1 MIYKEDFTMKN
12 TKNENTKNEMKKRF
26 VSLFSALLIGMTAV
40 AGFGSTACAKQAPDI
55 AVAACAK
62 QAPDTAV
69 TACAKQ
75 APDTAVAAKAAESDK
90 QVDPI
95 EAIIEMFLGPDSG
108 YSNGDDSVGKTV
120 SFETKDLNGNPV
132 NSADLLRDK
141 KVTMINFWATWC
153 PHCVE
158 ELPELQELSKE
169 LEAQGCQ
176 MIGVCED
183 ADDSGDDARQ
193 ILSENGVTYTN
204 IELTKQMYPM
214 MPHKAIPTTYFVGS
228 DGKILTKPVIG
239 KNLAEYHERLA
250 EALAIV
256 EQQ

>member
-26 VSLFSALLIGMTAV
+26 ISLFSALLIGMTAA
-40 AGFGSTACAKQAPDI
+40 AGFGSTACAKQAPDT

-62 QAPDTAV
+62 QAPDTTV

-75 APDTAVAAKAAESDK
+75 APDTAVTAKAAESDK

-108 YSNGDDSVGKTV
+108 YSNGDDSVGKIV

-158 ELPELQELSKE
+158 ELPELQE